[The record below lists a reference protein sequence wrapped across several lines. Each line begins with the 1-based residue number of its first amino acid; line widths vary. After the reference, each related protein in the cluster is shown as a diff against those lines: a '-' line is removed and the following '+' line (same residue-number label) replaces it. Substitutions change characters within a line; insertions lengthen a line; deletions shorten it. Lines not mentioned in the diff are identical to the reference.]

1 MTTDTAVKN
10 INKVTLQGRLTF
22 EPDTY
27 TMKNG
32 GMMLKF
38 NIATNQVFVGKDG
51 VEKELT
57 DFHKVTLFN
66 SEIAESL
73 MRDGLQ
79 KGSIVRV
86 EGSNNSGSYE
96 KEGKKVYTYGVK
108 AIKVDLVEAG
118 KRLSSEE
125 EMHDF

>member
-22 EPDTY
+22 EPDTF

-38 NIATNQVFVGKDG
+38 NVATNQVFVGKDG

-57 DFHKVTLFN
+57 DFHRVTLFN

-73 MRDGLQ
+73 MGEGLQ